1 MESSATL
8 LWSLFFGSCGLGYL
22 IYGKKQQKLMPFIS
36 GVLLMAFPYFI
47 SNPVMLVVIGVT
59 LMVLPVFVKV

>member
-8 LWSLFFGSCGLGYL
+8 LWGLVFGSFGLGYTM
-22 IYGKKQQKLMPFIS
+22 YGKKQQKLMPFIS

-47 SNPVMLVVIGVT
+47 SSPILLVIIGAA
-59 LMVLPVFVKV
+59 LMAMPFFVQL